1 MHKAPEKGPVAKGP
15 DRARDRDKV
24 KDSQAKG
31 ARGRG
36 NPVDLPEEGRVVPE
50 EDRLEV
56 DPAEAQ
62 AVARPD

>member
-15 DRARDRDKV
+15 DRDKDKV
-24 KDSQAKG
+24 KDKDNQ

-36 NPVDLPEEGRVVPE
+36 NPVDRPEEGRVAPE
-50 EDRLEV
+50 EDRLGV
-56 DPAEAQ
+56 DLAEAQ